1 MDLVSLQPLFD
12 PTAFALVAGGTLLAV
27 ALRTPLADL
36 RRAGGALP
44 LLWRKP
50 FSAEPLI
57 AQIGALSRI
66 AARHGVVALERSV
79 IEDHEIAAAVATIV
93 DGGDGVAVSETLT
106 TLRRA
111 RTERHVSAAETWSS
125 AADLAPGIGMIGTL
139 LGLAGMFR
147 AMDDPMA
154 IGGAMAVALLST
166 LYGAVIANLIAL
178 PVANRLRQ
186 AARLEAI
193 ERLRLE
199 APLVAL
205 AEREAPRLRRPN
217 TAEAA

>member
-12 PTAFALVAGGTLLAV
+12 PTAFVLVAGGTLLAV
-27 ALRTPLADL
+27 ALRTPLGDL
-36 RRAGGALP
+36 ARAGGALR

-50 FSAEPLI
+50 FSADPLL
-57 AQIGALSRI
+57 AQISAFGRI

-79 IEDHEIAAAVATIV
+79 IEDKELAGVVATIV
-93 DGGDGVAVSETLT
+93 DGGDGVAVSETLA

-111 RTERHVSAAETWSS
+111 RTERHLNAADTWAS

-166 LYGAVIANLIAL
+166 LYGAVIANLVAL

-186 AARLEAI
+186 AARREAI
-193 ERLRLE
+193 ERLRLD
-199 APLVAL
+199 APLIAL
-205 AEREAPRLRRPN
+205 AEREAPRMRRSN